1 MLAVPGE
8 REICETQWRVRLTER
23 APYAQQ
29 LDADGRLTILEE
41 KSAAGSVRRAAD
53 EIWGAGGYL
62 LYAQELSAKADGV
75 QGMQRLCQAL
85 RRADDA
91 IQSYFYDGA
100 LREGAAFDDRPE
112 QKEAE
117 QFNRAYAERIT
128 TAILLGKKDYLT
140 ALLRDY
146 WQDLLKAY
154 PEGNPRCL
162 KRGRG
167 SR

>member
-1 MLAVPGE
+1 MK
-8 REICETQWRVRLTER
+8 ISQIIT
-23 APYAQQ
+23 
-29 LDADGRLTILEE
+29 ADKPSLSFEVFPP
-41 KSAAGSVRRAAD
+41 KSDDKFESVRRAAD

-117 QFNRAYAERIT
+117 
-128 TAILLGKKDYLT
+128 
-140 ALLRDY
+140 
-146 WQDLLKAY
+146 
-154 PEGNPRCL
+154 
-162 KRGRG
+162 
-167 SR
+167 